1 MIATMAIG
9 RATVSDATVSDAAK
23 DRGTDAAAEPVEPSG
38 GGETEPA
45 EPNREDAALA
55 PMMRGLL
62 YDETA
67 RTAATVRRSGAVAAS
82 GITWACQGTSCTVTG
97 PWPQPGVSACAALA
111 REVGAI
117 VSYGRQGAMLT
128 TAQIA
133 QCNASPAASP
143 PPPSPPPPPPPP
155 ATPGVA
161 ITTRE
166 LSVIGGADIGV
177 AVAVAPPASIT
188 TSELS
193 VVGGAGSGAPTLPG
207 PLAVT
212 TSQLSVVGGP

>member
-1 MIATMAIG
+1 MFKALT
-9 RATVSDATVSDAAK
+9 
-23 DRGTDAAAEPVEPSG
+23 
-38 GGETEPA
+38 
-45 EPNREDAALA
+45 AALLVVTVTSA
-55 PMMRGLL
+55 NAQTAQLPPAQQIQRQQPTLPVPQLQTGT
-62 YDETA
+62 YVYTA

-143 PPPSPPPPPPPP
+143 LPPPPPPPPPPP

-166 LSVIGGADIGV
+166 LSVIGGSDIGVAV